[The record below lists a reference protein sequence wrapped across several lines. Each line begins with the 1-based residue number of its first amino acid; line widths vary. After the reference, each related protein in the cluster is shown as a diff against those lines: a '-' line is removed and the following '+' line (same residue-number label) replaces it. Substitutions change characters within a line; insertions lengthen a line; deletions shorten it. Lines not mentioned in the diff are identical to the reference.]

1 MTQSDL
7 ARESVIV
14 FVTQSHHSTP
24 SEGKVLALPAGAC
37 VLDAIRL
44 GANMEFR
51 WSDKDLDL
59 NGAATSLTRQLHNG
73 DVLTIPL
80 PIIATPTTAV

>member
-1 MTQSDL
+1 
-7 ARESVIV
+7 
-14 FVTQSHHSTP
+14 
-24 SEGKVLALPAGAC
+24 LPAGAC

-44 GANMEFR
+44 GANMDFR
-51 WSDKDLDL
+51 WSEADLDL

-80 PIIATPTTAV
+80 PITAAATPVL